1 MKLSQVV
8 KYYNLLH
15 SKSLDSDYATLLHA
29 VESTVL
35 TIANQPIQVHHLT
48 KELQT
53 GLEQIQS
60 SVTGFALTVEK
71 LKQELQLMI
80 REHEVKM
87 YDITTE
93 RYSRE
98 QYWENLEY
106 LQTRK
111 ISATN
116 ESKELLRNKI
126 RLHSD
131 WRAPGMILRPGLENF
146 VEDMVPLDPLYLVD
160 RHQELL
166 DPAIN
171 NFTPEY
177 RRRLRSYC
185 ITDSDPAVPIFG
197 QLPQNQFGFIFAYN
211 YFNYRPVEIIDR
223 YIEEFYTLLRPGGT
237 VIFTYN
243 ECDVAH
249 GVSLAETFMSYTP
262 GHRIQAAIEKTNF
275 EIVKN
280 QVGPYDVAWFE
291 LRKPGTIT
299 SLRGGQTLAE
309 IIPN

>member
-1 MKLSQVV
+1 MKLKNIV
-8 KYYNLLH
+8 KYYNALHGESLNPEYESLL
-15 SKSLDSDYATLLHA
+15 KA
-29 VESTVL
+29 VEATVD
-35 TIANQPIQVHHLT
+35 AVASNPIQVHHLT
-48 KELQT
+48 EELQSD
-53 GLEQIQS
+53 LKEIQM
-60 SVTGFALTVEK
+60 SVKKFSDTFEN
-71 LKQELQLMI
+71 LKQEIWQMI
-80 REHEVKM
+80 RDREARLYQVSA
-87 YDITTE
+87 E
-93 RYSRE
+93 RYFHE
-98 QYWENLEY
+98 QHWQNLEY

-111 ISATN
+111 ISATD
-116 ESKELLRNKI
+116 ESIELLRNRIKI
-126 RLHSD
+126 YSD
-131 WRAPGMILRPGLENF
+131 WRVPGMIIRPGYENF
-146 VEDMVPLDPLYLVD
+146 IEDMVPLDPLYLVD

-166 DPAIN
+166 EPAIN

-185 ITDSDPAVPIFG
+185 ITDSDPAVPIFN

-243 ECDVAH
+243 DCDVAH
-249 GVSLAETFMSYTP
+249 GVMLAESFMSYTP
-262 GHRIQAAIEKTNF
+262 GYRIQDAIEKTNF
-275 EIVKN
+275 EIVRN